1 MHTRPL
7 FKMKTNSQGSVLS
20 GVMMS
25 TLFVSVVAASVLSL
39 INTQRRVNIQREIQH
54 QANAAAETALD
65 YAYSYIINDIQQ
77 NTLAGST
84 VVPSSGHHD
93 FTFPTEVENFLL
105 GDVVL
110 PSALTDKPGTTRL
123 TDLEVR
129 ILPPSSQKR
138 YFVDGKDPANT
149 NDPNKNQWVNES
161 LIPIVAR
168 VTARHGTQQY
178 TAYVHKGVSSRE
190 IALFQYSIFFQG
202 QLHLHRGF
210 RPMGG
215 VHANGNLFLNAHNG
229 DGAIYNGAVTTASHF
244 YRGSTFDVGGSG
256 ADAFGYAPVNSEG
269 KLDFTISGVTP
280 VATGGSVDLKIYT
293 ESAGST
299 HYYANVA
306 NNMDSRLATWKDS
319 ATLTFKGH
327 LEDKAHQVPEL
338 VPVGSEG
345 YRQDV
350 RATTGVNEF
359 NNSPYALIEPN
370 LPVSHPS
377 HKATLENSLQAKA
390 SLVFIIEYNESPSI
404 MLRQTDG
411 IAGIPNAGVQ
421 PTAKPKFLIDP
432 DADGLTGGA
441 EPRISNPWKTFIVRA
456 YRVSPNWDRSLGT
469 DIHGVDST
477 GTPYLSPIPLPPGVI
492 GAANSTLTAV
502 GANGVFE
509 EYQVLL
515 PNATSATA
523 VGDNRTSFSS
533 YTVAEV
539 PRSLEAISGA
549 LTTARKTILNSNS
562 TSTGTS
568 TQQVIIKG
576 GLFDARLGRAVV
588 PITVDIAQLKYLL
601 EAPLA
606 SLTNADE
613 IAFRSQF
620 EPLLNVGTATAP
632 RNLWNGL
639 IYVEFPTSL
648 ELQNAAGAATN
659 SLPNPGGVP
668 MASRRFAYGTKEKRH
683 PDRWFDFD
691 QDSRGDRAD
700 SIVTV
705 ENPKPGIIPI
715 APELRDYPSSNHVI
729 GTGSLSASDYDK
741 NSTIL
746 MERYAIPALQ
756 IINGR
761 QLPHPDSS
769 NPDEGFTI
777 ATNAPVYLVGNYNS
791 DGDYTTGTNI
801 TNTSPE
807 AYSEKDT
814 AISEIPAAIFCDTF
828 TILSNGWAE
837 TPGGI
842 LSNRERS
849 FYGANNA
856 STASNANPGRIG
868 APPGRPI
875 RARNQIIH
883 TTAKNLDGTPVVH
896 PATNRYV
903 EISACIATG
912 EYPIFEF
919 FTHCLENWA
928 GSGAPTPIIIKGS
941 MVGMYHAEIQ
951 HIKQAYSRDRARD
964 IQVYWQ
970 QHGANAFVSSRY
982 HRMLLDGHFP
992 PGTPMAYV
1000 TSPREFRLLRQGE
1013 AADNAVISSAGF

>member
-1 MHTRPL
+1 
-7 FKMKTNSQGSVLS
+7 MKTNSQGSVLS

-25 TLFVSVVAASVLSL
+25 TLFVSIIAASVLSL
-39 INTQRRVNIQREIQH
+39 INTQRRVNIQRELQL
-54 QANAAAETALD
+54 QANAAAETAVD

-77 NTLAGST
+77 NTLANAT
-84 VVPSSGHHD
+84 VVPSTGYHN
-93 FTFPTEVENFLL
+93 FVFPTDVENFLL

-110 PSALTDKPGTTRL
+110 PSSVIDKPGTTRL
-123 TDLEVR
+123 TDLDVR
-129 ILPPSSQKR
+129 VLPPSTKKR

-161 LIPIVAR
+161 LIPIVAK
-168 VTARHGTQQY
+168 VTARLGTQQY

-256 ADAFGYAPVNSEG
+256 ADAFGYAPVNSDG
-269 KLDFTISGVTP
+269 KLDFTISGVNP

-299 HYYANVA
+299 HYYENVA
-306 NNMDSRLATWKDS
+306 NNMDSRLAGWKDT

-350 RATTGVNEF
+350 RATTGANEF

-370 LPVSHPS
+370 LPVSHAS

-390 SLVFIIEYNESPSI
+390 SLVFIVEYNESAAI
-404 MLRQTDG
+404 MLRQTNGLGD
-411 IAGIPNAGVQ
+411 IANAGVQ

-477 GTPYLSPIPLPPGVI
+477 GTPYLTPIPLPPGVI
-492 GAANSTLTAV
+492 GAADQLLTHIPST
-502 GANGVFE
+502 GNGVFE
-509 EYQVLL
+509 DYAVFL
-515 PNATSATA
+515 PGNNGTTNVAD
-523 VGDNRTSFSS
+523 GSS
-533 YTVAEV
+533 YSPTT
-539 PRSLEAISGA
+539 PPGTRSGNVLKGT
-549 LTTARKTILNSNS
+549 LTAGEKTILNSNS

-568 TQQVIIKG
+568 TQQVVIQK
-576 GLFDARLGRAVV
+576 GLFDSRLGRAVV
-588 PITVDIAQLKYLL
+588 PITIDIAQLKYLL
-601 EAPLA
+601 EAPFA

-620 EPLLNVGTATAP
+620 EPLLNVGTVTAP

-639 IYVEFPTSL
+639 VYVEFPTSL

-683 PDRWFDFD
+683 PDRWFDYD
-691 QDSRGDRAD
+691 HDSRGDRRD
-700 SIVTV
+700 SIDTL
-705 ENPKPGIIPI
+705 ESPKSGIVPI

-729 GTGSLSASDYDK
+729 GTGALSASDYDK

-837 TPGGI
+837 KPGGI

-856 STASNANPGRIG
+856 STASNTNPGRIG

-883 TTAKNLDGTPVVH
+883 TAKNLDGTPVTLPV
-896 PATNRYV
+896 TNRYV

-928 GSGAPTPIIIKGS
+928 SSGAPTPIIIKGS

-951 HIKQAYSRDRARD
+951 HIKQAYSRDRTRD

-1000 TSPREFRLLRQGE
+1000 TSPREFRLLRQGA